1 MSMQICVLGSGS
13 AGNSTLVRVGGEAIL
28 IDAGFGPRAIS
39 KRLKPA
45 GAELDEV
52 RAILLTHLDTDHFRP
67 TWIRALVRRGITVY
81 CHRRRLPR
89 LYEIAAAVAPEL
101 SAWELQSLGLFRA
114 FNGDAF
120 KLPLETAAMVNA
132 VDLAHDEAG
141 TSGFLIDTPGG
152 RLGYATDLGRV
163 PDDFAGTFG
172 GVDVLAIES
181 NYDPRMQ
188 AASARPYFLQ
198 QRIMGGAG
206 HLSNPEAFE
215 AVRTVVDRSPR
226 PPRHIVLLHLSRDCN
241 DPRIV
246 HETFAAHPAI
256 APRLCITSQHEPTP
270 WLGAGDALP
279 HEKTG
284 QLRMF
289 A

>member
-28 IDAGFGPRAIS
+28 IDAGFGPRAIG
-39 KRLKPA
+39 KRLKAA

-52 RAILLTHLDTDHFRP
+52 RAVLLTHLDTDHFRP
-67 TWIRALVRRGITVY
+67 TWVRALVRRGITAY
-81 CHRRRLPR
+81 CHRRRLHQ
-89 LYEIAAAVAPEL
+89 LYQIAAAAAPEL
-101 SAWELQSLGLFRA
+101 SAYELQSLGLFRA
-114 FNGDAF
+114 LNGETF
-120 KLPLETAAMVNA
+120 KLPLESAAAVNA
-132 VDLAHDEAG
+132 VDLAHDRAG
-141 TSGFLIDTPGG
+141 TSGFVIDTPDG

-163 PDDFAGTFG
+163 PDDFAATFG
-172 GVDVLAIES
+172 EVDVLALES
-181 NYDPRMQ
+181 NYDPQMQ
-188 AASARPYFLQ
+188 VASARPYFLKR
-198 QRIMGGAG
+198 RIMGGAG
-206 HLSNPEAFE
+206 HLSNHEAFD
-215 AVRTVVDRSPR
+215 AVRGVVDRSPR

-256 APRLCITSQHEPTP
+256 APRLCIASQHEPTP
-270 WLGAGDALP
+270 WLGARDVLP
-279 HEKTG
+279 CAKTG